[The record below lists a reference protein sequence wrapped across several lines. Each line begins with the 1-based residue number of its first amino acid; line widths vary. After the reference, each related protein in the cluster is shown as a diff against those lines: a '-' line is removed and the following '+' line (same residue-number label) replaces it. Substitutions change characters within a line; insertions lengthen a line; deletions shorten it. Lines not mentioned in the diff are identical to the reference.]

1 MWQKFYLLFDQNV
14 CQMFNLMIY
23 IKLIVKMLQSFQE
36 DNGHLKEWTERRATV
51 PL

>member
-1 MWQKFYLLFDQNV
+1 MWQKFDLLFDQNV

-23 IKLIVKMLQSFQE
+23 IKLIVKMLRSFQE
-36 DNGHLKEWTERRATV
+36 ENVHLKEWTERRATV